1 MITIIDTV
9 PDKGGDQDLGRRVD
23 GDLQVDDGR
32 DPLVEKCHQTD
43 IGQGRLVGEGHVQGH
58 QVGIIQGQNSAVCLV
73 QERDTIHIHQQTLI
87 KATTV
92 MTDYHTHLGRLRQM
106 WCFVFFHTNIYG
118 EDSTMKAHF

>member
-9 PDKGGDQDLGRRVD
+9 PDKGVDQDLGRRVD

-43 IGQGRLVGEGHVQGH
+43 IGQGHLPVVGEGHVQGH
-58 QVGIIQGQNSAVCLV
+58 QVEIIQGQNSAVCLV

-87 KATTV
+87 KATAV

-106 WCFVFFHTNIYG
+106 WCFVVFFIQI
-118 EDSTMKAHF
+118 SMVRIAL